1 MRYLASISLRD
12 FFKHW
17 SQKLQGNAGQALPL
31 PYSGVQKLSD
41 KYHCKGLRMNDTS
54 KLQQHHAARLGRL
67 NLASPVT
74 QLKLISLFDLH
85 NMHSSILWHVLESEI
100 LLRLQ

>member
-12 FFKHW
+12 FFKRW

-41 KYHCKGLRMNDTS
+41 TYHWKGLRMNDTS
-54 KLQQHHAARLGRL
+54 KLQQRGTASCCKAWKAKPCIPSHA
-67 NLASPVT
+67 T
-74 QLKLISLFDLH
+74 
-85 NMHSSILWHVLESEI
+85 EI
-100 LLRLQ
+100 DFTV